1 MTQLDFVVN
10 ASVPAFDLDRL
21 SQQTRAIYERLRRGW
36 ATNAELAAIALKYTS
51 RISDLRENGVSVERE
66 RVAGGTWR
74 YRVKP

>member
-21 SQQTRAIYERLRRGW
+21 SQQTRAVYERLRRGW

-51 RISDLRENGVSVERE
+51 RLHDLTLNGIRYEKEHVS
-66 RVAGGTWR
+66 GGTYR